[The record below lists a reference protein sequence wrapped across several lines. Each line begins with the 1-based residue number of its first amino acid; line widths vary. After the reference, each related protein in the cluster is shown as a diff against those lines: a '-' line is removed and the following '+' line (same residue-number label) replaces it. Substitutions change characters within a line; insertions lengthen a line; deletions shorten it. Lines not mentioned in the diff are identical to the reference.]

1 MAVTTEIIKAL
12 RDKTGLSVMQCK
24 KALEETDGDM
34 EKALVVLRKQASV
47 AAAKKADRTLGAGS
61 IQAYIHAGGAV
72 GALAE
77 LRSETDFVSQNPE
90 FVALTRDIAMHVA
103 ASNPEYLKR
112 EDIPEAVIVQ
122 AREVFQKEAADKP
135 DAVREKVV
143 QGKLDAHFSQVVLL
157 EQSFIKDGDRT
168 IRDLIEAATQKF
180 GEKIELTRFAR
191 FSVRS

>member
-1 MAVTTEIIKAL
+1 MADISTETIKAL

-24 KALEETDGDM
+24 KALEETGGDI
-34 EKALVVLRKQASV
+34 EKALVVLRKQASQ

-72 GALAE
+72 GSLAE

-103 ASNPEYLKR
+103 ASSPEYLRR
-112 EDIPEAVIVQ
+112 EDIPESALAQ
-122 AREVFQKEAADKP
+122 AREVFEKEASDKP
-135 DAVREKVV
+135 DAIRQKVV
-143 QGKLDAHFSQVVLL
+143 QGKLDAHFNQVVLL
-157 EQSFIKDGDRT
+157 EQPFIKDGERT
-168 IRDLIEAATQKF
+168 IRDLIESATQKF

-191 FSVRS
+191 FSVR